1 MKQATRQKT
10 NSIIDIAMFMV
21 MILLA
26 IIGIVIRYTLIPGAD
41 RWVKYGQNVELTI
54 WGMDRHDWGLAH
66 LIVGVLL
73 IGLLVLHLV
82 FHWKQIICMIKK
94 LIPNVAVRTTSVT
107 VVLVLCTI
115 MIFSPLLLSPKIGD
129 PIYGKGQGKGRNN
142 QLPRKDIMQTSANNN
157 FIRKENTAEE
167 NLHPSRKQS
176 NVIATE
182 EAEKDIA
189 APEELH
195 LKEEHTLNIRGY
207 YTFSELAEKYNISA
221 EKLKKSLGIP
231 ATVSNNERLGR
242 VRRTC
247 NFTMSDVEETIL
259 KLQGN

>member
-1 MKQATRQKT
+1 MH
-10 NSIIDIAMFMV
+10 
-21 MILLA
+21 
-26 IIGIVIRYTLIPGAD
+26 
-41 RWVKYGQNVELTI
+41 
-54 WGMDRHDWGLAH
+54 RHDWGLIH
-66 LIVGVLL
+66 LIVEVLL
-73 IGLLVLHLV
+73 IGLLVLHLI

-94 LIPNVAVRTTSVT
+94 LIPNVAVRTTSMT
-107 VVLVLCTI
+107 AVLVLCTI

-129 PIYGKGQGKGRNN
+129 PIYGKGQGKVRNN
-142 QLPRKDIMQTSANNN
+142 QSHRKDIMQTSADNN
-157 FIRKENTAEE
+157 FIGKESSTEE
-167 NLHPSRKQS
+167 NLPPSRKQS

-182 EAEKDIA
+182 EPDKEIA

-207 YTFSELAEKYNISA
+207 NTFSELAEEYNIST

-242 VRRTC
+242 VRRTY
-247 NFTMSDVEETIL
+247 NFTMSDVKETIL